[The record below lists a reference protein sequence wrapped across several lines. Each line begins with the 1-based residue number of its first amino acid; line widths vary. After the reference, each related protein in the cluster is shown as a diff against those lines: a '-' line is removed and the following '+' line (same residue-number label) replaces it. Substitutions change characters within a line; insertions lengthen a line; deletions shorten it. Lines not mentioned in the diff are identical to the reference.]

1 MPRVPAVGLCADPE
15 AADFVFGHSA
25 KIKVVGLDVTHS
37 CTFTGSE
44 LKGLHG
50 KGRFGTF
57 LSSITAFYLKY
68 HQYAIHNISLI
79 WLPASMFNQLSS
91 HPSLEAQQ
99 FCQLNLPIVMC
110 TYPVR
115 YTAMASCMASQPW

>member
-1 MPRVPAVGLCADPE
+1 MAMIPDAGFCADPE
-15 AADFVFGHSA
+15 AADFVLGHSA

-50 KGRFGTF
+50 RGKFGTF

-68 HQYAIHNISLI
+68 HQYAIYLI
-79 WLPASMFNQLSS
+79 QLHAVLVMALGLTQLIRKASVEVEQS
-91 HPSLEAQQ
+91 
-99 FCQLNLPIVMC
+99 CQLAWPS
-110 TYPVR
+110 
-115 YTAMASCMASQPW
+115 SCALAL